1 MNIAEC
7 IFINSNYEDEI
18 KTLKVTYE
26 DKRIEIV
33 TFNLDDPVVSEIIKS
48 AGGIEQIESNTRRF
62 NKNFE
67 REEALYKKFKKHMLV
82 SDDLSFLFTK
92 EFDQENLFNLK
103 IWLFELPEVENSS
116 NVELKKTLRVS
127 KDLIEIVGTYYLMKL
142 EANQNAC

>member
-33 TFNLDDPVVSEIIKS
+33 TLNLDDPVVSEIVKS

>member
-1 MNIAEC
+1 MNIANC
-7 IFINSNYEDEI
+7 IFINSFEDEV
-18 KTLKVTYE
+18 KTLKVIHE
-26 DKRIEIV
+26 DGKIEIV
-33 TFNLDDPVVSEIIKS
+33 TLNLDDSVVSEIVKS
-48 AGGIEQIESNTRRF
+48 AGGVEQIESNTRRF
-62 NKNFE
+62 NKNLE

-127 KDLIEIVGTYYLMKL
+127 KDLIEIIGTYYLMKL

>member
-1 MNIAEC
+1 MNIANC
-7 IFINSNYEDEI
+7 IFINSFEEEV
-18 KTLKVTYE
+18 KTLKVIHE
-26 DKRIEIV
+26 DGKIEIV
-33 TFNLDDPVVSEIIKS
+33 TLNLDDSVVSEIVKS
-48 AGGIEQIESNTRRF
+48 AGGVEQIESNTRRF
-62 NKNFE
+62 NKNLE

-127 KDLIEIVGTYYLMKL
+127 KDLIEIIGTYYLMKL